1 MVTDSVSVE
10 NGLAYSGTNACGE
23 LYLINSR
30 YENNMGGVAPNSLD
44 SELYQPHREVYIGG
58 NLVMN
63 NNNADAPTKGFARLA
78 WGEGIV
84 LAGGEGDLVEKNLVV
99 NHDRI
104 GIVTNVLP
112 DKNFWWASD
121 NVVRNNT
128 KAGTGIADLGLVGPL
143 SKGNCFEGN
152 KTAGINIPPMIAL
165 YHTCSNISIPFQMD
179 LSSLFFL
186 LGAFADGANDV
197 PPGSDYRTWP
207 APAAQANMTGI
218 AAVPQPAHEV
228 FEKPNL
234 DEIRTPDL
242 PEGVEIRSKEIVL
255 SGVPITEP
263 TFWTFLFTL
272 WG

>member
-1 MVTDSVSVE
+1 M
-10 NGLAYSGTNACGE
+10 
-23 LYLINSR
+23 
-30 YENNMGGVAPNSLD
+30 
-44 SELYQPHREVYIGG
+44 
-58 NLVMN
+58 
-63 NNNADAPTKGFARLA
+63 
-78 WGEGIV
+78 
-84 LAGGEGDLVEKNLVV
+84 
-99 NHDRI
+99 
-104 GIVTNVLP
+104 
-112 DKNFWWASD
+112 
-121 NVVRNNT
+121 
-128 KAGTGIADLGLVGPL
+128 GPL

-165 YHTCSNISIPFQMD
+165 YHTCSNISMPFQMD
-179 LSSLFFL
+179 LGSLFFL

-242 PEGVEIRSKEIVL
+242 PEGVEIRSKEIVV

-263 TFWTFLFTL
+263 TFWTFVFTL
-272 WG
+272 WGYFLPLALVGAWIGLAIWDMVKRNEEMGKGVIVGWFAVILLIPILGVITYHAFTKSSIPAFMRWLIIGGGTAAYLVVLVLMMVVSGTI